1 MSVFVYSPDPA
12 KLLSAFQQA
21 LSIPEGQADALSWVQ
36 DADGDLTH
44 RTPRWGG
51 RMFFKTF
58 ALEDKLEFRAYVLKT
73 PAGETLTTP
82 LEDGVYHGQLVQ
94 TLVSHFAGQY
104 SRIEVIHPVKPGVT
118 PPSLT

>member
-12 KLLSAFQQA
+12 KLLGAFQHA
-21 LSIPEGQADALSWVQ
+21 LTTPAGQPDALSWVL

-44 RTPRWGG
+44 REPRWGG

-58 ALEDKLEFRAYVLKT
+58 VLEDKLEFRAYVLKT

-94 TLVSHFAGQY
+94 TLVSHFASQY
-104 SRIEVIHPVKPGVT
+104 SHIEVIHPLKP
-118 PPSLT
+118 PAAS